1 MYSIYKRLANKQTKM
16 KKNAT
21 KQYLENKVVNSRNDI
36 RKFWTTMNSLT
47 AQSYKFSSPNCIN
60 AINCLINNTDE
71 TAEDLNNHFGST
83 GKNLSNKV
91 DASNSPRFS
100 TYSARRV
107 SSIMFL
113 AMLPR

>member
-1 MYSIYKRLANKQTKM
+1 M

-21 KQYLENKVVNSRNDI
+21 KQYLENKIVNSKNDI
-36 RKFWTTMNSLT
+36 RKFWTIMNSLT
-47 AQSYKFSSPNCIN
+47 AQSSKFSSPNCIN
-60 AINCLINNTDE
+60 ATNGLINNTDE
-71 TAEDLNNHFGST
+71 IAEEFNNHFCSI

-107 SSIMFL
+107 SSVMFL